1 MNHEEYDRT
10 EMRIKRVGI
19 RIRLIITMILLTLI
33 PLAVTGYF
41 LARINEESIKYQ
53 TKAYQ
58 LALNEQLKEIT
69 HAIVD
74 ETCAGLIEIQLLLND
89 GKLSTDHKIQ
99 LVGYKIS
106 TSRRIDFV
114 NIYDAAGAFVDSL
127 LLEENRRPIFSP
139 DTLDYAFRQ
148 KLEAQHCCMGHVIAH
163 STGLYLPI
171 CVMWESG
178 GQLQGYLWTA
188 VDIKSLS
195 QKLKQII
202 HDRFAGMIHSAYL
215 VDENFDIVA
224 HSQWGQIPGQR
235 NVRETPLFRN
245 IFANSLLPKEGVGI
259 STDYKDGR
267 GDWLINLNM
276 IPRFNWMLVVLQEKK
291 QAYAI
296 LYAMRKRIL
305 QVGSIFVLAAIL
317 LGTLLGGRIS
327 RPILKVA
334 RGARE
339 LAAQKF
345 SHRIQ
350 VNARDEIGEMA
361 TAFNFLGQSLEEYDA
376 RIKKEVAIRSDL
388 SRYLTPELVEAII
401 QRRANLNLGGKRQ
414 QVTVLF
420 ADVVSFTPL
429 AESLPP
435 EKTVALLNELFTILT
450 GIIFRNQGMIDKF
463 IGDCV
468 MALFGAPEPHA
479 DAPGNAVKTAREMI
493 RWLDV
498 GNKKWKKEYKLT
510 LQLAIAIHC
519 GEVIIGNV
527 GSEKRMEFT
536 AIGDVVNTAARL
548 EKIAQANQVLIT
560 GTLREQLKSHDNIKP
575 FGRFELRGKNQEID
589 VFEVLS

>member
-1 MNHEEYDRT
+1 
-10 EMRIKRVGI
+10 MRKKRVGI

-41 LARINEESIKYQ
+41 LAKINEESIKDQ
-53 TKAYQ
+53 TKTYQ

-69 HAIVD
+69 HTIVD
-74 ETCAGLIEIQLLLND
+74 ETRAELVEIQMLLND
-89 GKLSTDHKIQ
+89 GKLSTDHTIQ

-106 TSRRIDFV
+106 TSQRIDFV
-114 NIYDAAGAFVDSL
+114 NIYDARGAFFDSL
-127 LLEENRRPIFSP
+127 LLEGDRRPIFSP
-139 DTLDYAFRQ
+139 ETLEYESRQ
-148 KLEAQHCCMGHVIAH
+148 KLQAQHYCMGNVIAH
-163 STGLYLPI
+163 RTGLYLPI
-171 CVMWESG
+171 CVMWKSK
-178 GQLQGYLWTA
+178 GQHQGYLWTT
-188 VDIKSLS
+188 VDITPLS
-195 QKLKQII
+195 EKLKRII
-202 HDRFAGMIHSAYL
+202 HDRFTKVIHTAFL
-215 VDENFDIVA
+215 VDENFDIVV
-224 HSQWGQIPGQR
+224 HSQWVQVPRKR
-235 NVRETPLFRN
+235 NVRETPLFQN
-245 IFANSLLPKEGVGI
+245 IFENKLLPKSGVGI
-259 STDYKDGR
+259 STDYKDDE
-267 GDWLINLNM
+267 GDWLINLNT
-276 IPRFNWMLVVLQEKK
+276 IPRFNWLLVVIQKK
-291 QAYAI
+291 SEAYAI
-296 LYAMRKRIL
+296 LYDMQKRIVL
-305 QVGSIFVLAAIL
+305 VGIIFIFAAIL
-317 LGTLLGGRIS
+317 VGALLGGRMS

-339 LAAQKF
+339 LAAEKF

-350 VNARDEIGEMA
+350 VNAGDEIGEMA
-361 TAFNFLGQSLEEYDA
+361 NAFNFLGQSLEEYDA

-401 QRRANLNLGGKRQ
+401 QRRADLNLGGKRQ

-435 EKTVALLNELFTILT
+435 EKIVALLNELFTILT

-479 DAPGNAVKTAREMI
+479 DAPYNAVKTAQEMI
-493 RWLDV
+493 RWLEV

-548 EKIAQANQVLIT
+548 EKIAQANQILIT
-560 GTLREQLKSHDNIKP
+560 GALHEQLKSQDNIKIKP
-575 FGRFELRGKNQEID
+575 FGRFELRGKNQEVD
-589 VFEVLS
+589 VFEVQ